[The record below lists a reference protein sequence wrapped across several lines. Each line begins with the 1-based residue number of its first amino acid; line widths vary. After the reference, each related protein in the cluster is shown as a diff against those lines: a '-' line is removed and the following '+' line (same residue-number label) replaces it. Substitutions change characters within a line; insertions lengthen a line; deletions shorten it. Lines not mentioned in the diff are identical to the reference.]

1 MIPFSYPS
9 LLWEGGRQA
18 WVGTKKKKPREAVFC
33 LILGRR
39 GVDGGAATGKE
50 KGGGSPFFGQPPVL
64 CDSPI
69 EMKKNET
76 NTVISTEGEPE
87 ANRSGEI

>member
-1 MIPFSYPS
+1 MPGS
-9 LLWEGGRQA
+9 GRKRKSR
-18 WVGTKKKKPREAVFC
+18 GKRFFC
-33 LILGRR
+33 LLLGRR

-76 NTVISTEGEPE
+76 NTVISTGGEPE